1 MHVHA
6 VALTS
11 DESKLVSCS
20 SDGTVRTWT
29 VEAGDSYGQVRIHA
43 VKLAWSVVDLAVC
56 AFAAASE
63 VGWILD
69 CSRDSSKI
77 IIGSDNDRL
86 MHVWSTRTGQVSMPR

>member
-1 MHVHA
+1 MYVHA

-20 SDGTVRTWT
+20 GDGTVWTWS
-29 VEAGDSYGQVRIHA
+29 VEAGDSFGQVRIHA

-56 AFAAASE
+56 AASE

-77 IIGSDNDRL
+77 IIGSDDDRL